1 MTINVYGWAQQ
12 RCLPSG
18 LVNQYGAAF
27 ITRSQAGPWACPLT
41 QSHRTPAAGVPS
53 QQPDH
58 LVVEVL
64 GHGVGVV
71 VLHEAAEVELAR
83 DLLPAPAASQSEV
96 SIVSCSPPIRAHLP
110 ASLDLLS
117 MVTTR
122 LVLLSPSLHAV

>member
-1 MTINVYGWAQQ
+1 M
-12 RCLPSG
+12 
-18 LVNQYGAAF
+18 F
-27 ITRSQAGPWACPLT
+27 
-41 QSHRTPAAGVPS
+41 PS

-96 SIVSCSPPIRAHLP
+96 SIVCC
-110 ASLDLLS
+110 
-117 MVTTR
+117 
-122 LVLLSPSLHAV
+122 VLLSANQSSPARQPGLAVHGDHEAGPLEPLLARSVEIVTVLLGLKSHHNLQTHCRR

>member
-1 MTINVYGWAQQ
+1 MTINVHGWARQ

-27 ITRSQAGPWACPLT
+27 ITRS
-41 QSHRTPAAGVPS
+41 HRVLGLSLDPVTRQRQVFPS